1 MSFTSEVKENL
12 LLINNDSTCCELS
25 FLAGMMCFTGNV
37 KIGEHTMSYS
47 FSSENPKI
55 TEKIDELVKK
65 NFGSNTVLRAKGAG
79 KTIIIEDAFDVL
91 YGLGII
97 KKGDIGFSLP
107 DELRS
112 DCCRRSFVRGA
123 FLAGG
128 SVTAPQKR
136 YHLEF
141 VTPHFALNGQF
152 QSLFSHFDIPS
163 KWLIRKSKYVTYFKD
178 NEIISDVLAMIGA
191 TDAVIEINITN
202 MEKSIRNDLNRQSN
216 CDFANM
222 DKTIAAG
229 FEQAKAIKKIGLDN
243 LPENL
248 KALAKLRLENK
259 ELSLADLGQLLE
271 PPISKSA
278 VNHRM
283 RKIMEIAKGN

>member
-12 LLINNDSTCCELS
+12 LLINIESTCCELA

-37 KIGEHTMSYS
+37 KLDGRTMKYT
-47 FSSENPKI
+47 FSSENAKV
-55 TEKIDELVKK
+55 TEMIDTLVKK
-65 NFGSNTVLRAKGAG
+65 NFDVNTVLRDRGAG
-79 KTIIIEDAFDVL
+79 KSLIIEDAFDVL
-91 YGLGII
+91 YALGII

-107 DELRS
+107 DDLRS

-128 SVTAPQKR
+128 SVTSPQKR

-141 VTPHFALNGQF
+141 VTPHFLLNGQF
-152 QSLFSHFDIPS
+152 QSLFAYYDIPS
-163 KWLIRKSKYVTYFKD
+163 KWLIRKSKYITYFKD

-191 TDAVIEINITN
+191 TDAVIEINVTN
-202 MEKSIRNDLNRQSN
+202 MEKSIRNDLNRQNN
-216 CDFANM
+216 CDYANM
-222 DKTIAAG
+222 DKAITAG
-229 FEQAKAIKKIGLDN
+229 ITQAKTIEKIGIDN
-243 LPENL
+243 LPESL
-248 KALAKLRLENK
+248 KVLAKLRIENK
-259 ELSLADLGQLLE
+259 ELSLGELGQLLD

-283 RKIMEIAKGN
+283 RKIMEIAKGS